1 MGWDDACLRQR
12 PIIPRIPFMRE
23 DVGHVA
29 RLAVFHVLFDRVEKF
44 VFGDLFLFL
53 SKIDRYLVCYTY
65 MYAIAKG
72 GGGGGFT
79 CLHLRITPPRNL
91 NHHIQYLFLRV
102 IVQGNIVP
110 RGDDLAVLF
119 DVDAVLGTEGLAG
132 FSGCVFS
139 CHDFVCWSVAL

>member
-72 GGGGGFT
+72 GGGGVY
-79 CLHLRITPPRNL
+79 LPPSS
-91 NHHIQYLFLRV
+91 HYSTAESQPPYS
-102 IVQGNIVP
+102 VP
-110 RGDDLAVLF
+110 VSPGHCTGEHRATRRRPCRPFRCRRGTRD
-119 DVDAVLGTEGLAG
+119 
-132 FSGCVFS
+132 
-139 CHDFVCWSVAL
+139 